1 MKNTPKVML
10 MAGGLLL
17 AVSARAAM
25 EWEQTF
31 TPADG
36 TIQAGNMVGQVFSGD
51 VTVAPGGSVGD
62 GLVVALNI
70 TGGYNGDFY
79 AYLVAPNGTTDLLLN
94 EPGVGVNGFGASG
107 SGMDITL
114 ADNSPNG
121 SIQYVTSSEA
131 LSGSYQPDSPL
142 SMFNSSPANGDWTL
156 FFADEGSG
164 GGNAT
169 LDSWS
174 LGVTAIPE
182 VASPALYLFFGTI
195 SVLGGIRWL
204 ARRNKIRQTPF

>member
-1 MKNTPKVML
+1 MKNPLKVML

-70 TGGYNGDFY
+70 TGGYN
-79 AYLVAPNGTTDLLLN
+79 
-94 EPGVGVNGFGASG
+94 VGVNGFGASG

-182 VASPALYLFFGTI
+182 VISPALFLFFGTV
-195 SVLGGIRWL
+195 SVVGGIRWL
-204 ARRNKIRQTPF
+204 ARRKKVRQTPV